1 MKVRSIFAGLA
12 ASLALLLTSEQPLQ
26 ANPEFSLNF
35 GTVAP
40 DGTPW
45 SAQLQGIKKRIEK
58 DSGGRVQVKLFLGGS
73 LGSEIEMIQDVQKG
87 ERLQGGGFSTGAV
100 GEALDI
106 GVLKMI
112 ELPFL
117 FRSNDEADKVLDS
130 VLLEPTRTALAEKG
144 ITFYA
149 WSENGWRNFAT
160 KGPAAT
166 PEALT
171 SFKMRSQESDV
182 HLNMY
187 KSMGVQAVAKP
198 VSEVVPSLNT
208 GIVTGFDNTPLF
220 SLAAG
225 WIQPVSHYTLSRH
238 IYQPAAVF
246 YSKSFVDRLPAELQG
261 ILMANA
267 AEESVSGRASVR
279 AMEGELI
286 ETIKAMGKDVTELTP
301 EQRKAFVKACRKNT
315 HTAFLA
321 ANPDMQ
327 STYEKVMS
335 TLKGMR

>member
-12 ASLALLLTSEQPLQ
+12 ASLALLLTSEQPIK
-26 ANPEFSLNF
+26 AGPEFSLNF

-45 SAQLQGIKKRIEK
+45 SAQLQGIKRRIEK

-117 FRSNDEADKVLDS
+117 FRSNEEADKVLDT
-130 VLLEPTRTALAEKG
+130 VLLEPTRTALAQKG

-160 KGPAAT
+160 QGPAAS
-166 PEALT
+166 PEALQG
-171 SFKMRSQESDV
+171 FKMRSQESAV
-182 HLNMY
+182 HLDMY

-246 YSKSFVDRLPAELQG
+246 YSKSFVDRLPADLQQ

-267 AEESVSGRASVR
+267 SEESVSGRAAVR
-279 AMEGELI
+279 AMEGELV
-286 ETIKAMGKDVTELTP
+286 ETIKAMGKTVTELS
-301 EQRKAFVKACRKNT
+301 EEERKAFVKSCRKNT

-321 ANPDMQ
+321 SNPEMQ
-327 STYEKVMS
+327 SSYEKVME
-335 TLKGMR
+335 TLKSMR